1 MRRHQTGQVS
11 GRGEGGVDL
20 PRVAVAAVVDPAE
33 VQLEAVAAAAALERQ
48 VRQVV
53 VVEVGG
59 GGGGGGFRGVVV
71 VVVVVVEEVAGR
83 EGVAGVE
90 AAQVGAEEE
99 GAGEGDAHHLVRVH
113 GDGVGE
119 VAAGELGRVGGG
131 EGGGAA
137 PGGVDVQPEAVLPA
151 DGGEGPD
158 GVVGAEDGG
167 AGRRVEVE
175 GRLALRLRRG
185 DEGGE
190 GGGVHAA
197 GVRVHGDGADG
208 RGAEAEHLGGLF
220 DAVVAVGR
228 GEEDEFQIVCGVA
241 VGFGGGVEGVA
252 GDDYGRGVGHGA
264 PLHGNAAGVG
274 SGEAE
279 ETGEGTGRVFFDHGE
294 GGRYFV
300 RVDVGVQGRQ
310 DQLGGEAGGVRRGVQ
325 FAHEAAVPR
334 VD

>member
-1 MRRHQTGQVS
+1 MRRDQTGQVS

-20 PRVAVAAVVDPAE
+20 LRVAVAAVVDPAE

-53 VVEVGG
+53 VVEGG
-59 GGGGGGFRGVVV
+59 GGGGGGGGGLRGV

-131 EGGGAA
+131 EDGGAA

-151 DGGEGPD
+151 DGGEGAD

-175 GRLALRLRRG
+175 GRLALLLRRG

-197 GVRVHGDGADG
+197 GLRVHGDGADG

-220 DAVVAVGR
+220 DAVVAVGG
-228 GEEDEFQIVCGVA
+228 GEEDEFQIVRGVA
-241 VGFGGGVEGVA
+241 VGFGVGVEGVA

-264 PLHGNAAGVG
+264 PLHRNAAGVG
-274 SGEAE
+274 SVEAE
-279 ETGEGTGRVFFDHGE
+279 EVGECTGRVFFDHGE

-300 RVDVGVQGRQ
+300 RVDVGVKGRQ
-310 DQLGGEAGGVRRGVQ
+310 DQLGGEARGVR
-325 FAHEAAVPR
+325 
-334 VD
+334 